1 MADLASP
8 EVKSKRRVIEGCA
21 GPVRIKVL
29 GVAVELYCDDL
40 DIACIRLMANRD
52 TLRLWE
58 MTAEEIVRR
67 EHIASIRAASGWLR
81 IGYSRTAIIH

>member
-1 MADLASP
+1 
-8 EVKSKRRVIEGCA
+8 
-21 GPVRIKVL
+21 
-29 GVAVELYCDDL
+29 VELYCDDL

-67 EHIASIRAASGWLR
+67 EHIASIRAAVRLAADRLLQNSDYPL
-81 IGYSRTAIIH
+81 A